1 MEKARGKP
9 PFLAGLGGF
18 RALAALAVLTGHAL
32 SWLTPLPQYPFL
44 AIPAA
49 RLTQAGL
56 SGFFVL
62 SGFVLFYTHAP
73 RPDAPAFSAKR
84 FTFSRDVAV
93 STSTVSSPPCA
104 RSIARFV
111 SSTGCGQES
120 PLASTFVFSLISG
133 TP

>member
-1 MEKARGKP
+1 MEKGRGKP

-18 RALAALAVLTGHAL
+18 RALAALAVLAGHAL
-32 SWLTPLPQYPFL
+32 SWLTPLPQHPFL

-73 RPDAPAFSAKR
+73 RPDTPAFSATPTR
-84 FTFSRDVAV
+84 
-93 STSTVSSPPCA
+93 SSPMSPTA
-104 RSIARFV
+104 RATSALQRRARAGA
-111 SSTGCGQES
+111 TWS
-120 PLASTFVFSLISG
+120 PAA
-133 TP
+133 